1 MKKLFLLICI
11 IAVIATCLIGCGR
24 DEDNLKVVVT
34 AYAPYDLLTE
44 IVGDSD
50 IEVIFLSE
58 DGADPHSFQPTAEDF
73 VNIYS
78 ADLFIYLDGQAEAWC
93 ADAVKR
99 CHESGG
105 KTLALVEAAVE
116 AEHHHEH
123 EGHDH
128 GADEHV
134 WLSPV
139 LAERM
144 CSAMTEALCE
154 VDADNADKYRNNLAK
169 VTDGLAALD
178 GKYRRVAAD
187 SAKNRVVVADR
198 FPFTYLFEEYGI
210 EYLAAFPGCSAESEA
225 SFETVA
231 GLINAVK
238 SDGLRYVLVTETSD
252 RALAHTVAAESG
264 GEREVLT
271 LCSIQ
276 VKSEKGYF
284 ALMEENLEVLRK
296 ALG

>member
-34 AYAPYDLLTE
+34 AYAPYDLLMQ

-78 ADLFIYLDGQAEAWC
+78 ADLFIYLDEQAESWC
-93 ADAVKR
+93 QGAVER
-99 CHESGG
+99 CHEEGG
-105 KTLALVEAAVE
+105 RTLALVESAIE
-116 AEHHHEH
+116 HEHHHEH

-134 WLSPV
+134 WLSPI
-139 LAERM
+139 LAKRM
-144 CSAMTEALCE
+144 CTAMTEALCE
-154 VDADNADKYRNNLAK
+154 IDKNNADDYRKNSDK
-169 VTDGLAALD
+169 VLHDLDTLD
-178 GKYRRVAAD
+178 GKYREMAEN
-187 SAKNRVVVADR
+187 SAGNKVVVADR
-198 FPFTYLFEEYGI
+198 FPFTYLFEEYGVD
-210 EYLAAFPGCSAESEA
+210 YLAAFPGCSAESEA
-225 SFETVA
+225 SFDTVV
-231 GLINAVK
+231 GLINATK
-238 SDGLRYVLVTETSD
+238 EQELSYILVTETSD
-252 RALAHTVAAESG
+252 GALANTVAKESG

-271 LCSIQ
+271 LYSIQ
-276 VKSEKGYF
+276 VKSDKGYF
-284 ALMEENLEVLRK
+284 DLMEENLEVLRK